1 METPS
6 NDPPV
11 LTPPHRGALSAS
23 RRNFGLDLVRALAVS
38 MVVLGHYCD
47 YPFRSLGG
55 YGVSIFFA
63 LSGYL
68 IGAILARQF
77 AGGAHVSWH
86 DLVIFWQRRWYRT
99 LPNYALSLVAFA
111 LLASLTIGLV
121 RQAWEFVFFVQNLA
135 WPIPGFFVYSWSLAV
150 EEWFY
155 LLFPLLVF
163 ALGKGIK
170 HAFAISV
177 AGFII
182 VPIALRAIRGDAGFW
197 DEALEQVVAY
207 RLDAIMYGVVMAVV
221 RQRASRLDRLAPA
234 LAVAGAAALGAGL
247 LLHEMGRHMPAPRAW
262 LPDAPLYPGVFLTL
276 IPLGCALLLP
286 LVERCPAPTPL
297 LTRGVQRISEWSYS
311 IYLWH
316 MLIYGTVKAI
326 WPVESL
332 PVVIK
337 VGLKVGSLVATLAL
351 SRWLYQHFEL
361 VFLRR
366 RPSDSR
372 EVTMPAMASR

>member
-1 METPS
+1 MNAPS
-6 NDPPV
+6 DNAPV

-23 RRNFGLDLVRALAVS
+23 RRNFGLDLLRALAVS

-77 AGGAHVSWH
+77 AGGAHVSWD

-111 LLASLTIGLV
+111 LLAALSIGLV
-121 RQAWEFVFFVQNLA
+121 RQAWEYVFFVQNLA
-135 WPIPGFFVYSWSLAV
+135 WPVPGFFVYSWSLAV

-163 ALGKGIK
+163 ALRKGGK

-177 AGFII
+177 AGFIV
-182 VPIALRAIRGDAGFW
+182 VPIVLRAIRGDADFW
-197 DEALEQVVAY
+197 DEGLEQVVVY
-207 RLDAIMYGVVMAVV
+207 RLDAIMYGVVMAVL
-221 RQRASRLDRLAPA
+221 RQRVGRMDRFAPGLA
-234 LAVAGAAALGAGL
+234 LAGAVVWAAGL
-247 LLHEMGRHMPAPRAW
+247 LLHELGRHMPPPKAW
-262 LPDAPLYPGVFLTL
+262 LPDAPLYPGLFLTL

-286 LVERCPAPTPL
+286 LVERCPAPTPA
-297 LTRGVQRISEWSYS
+297 LTRVVQRISEWSYS

-316 MLIYGTVKAI
+316 MLIYGAVQAVWT
-326 WPVESL
+326 VESL
-332 PVVIK
+332 PTSARIA
-337 VGLKVGSLVATLAL
+337 LKVGSLAATLLL
-351 SRWLYQHFEL
+351 SRWLYLHFEL
-361 VFLRR
+361 AFLRR
-366 RPSDSR
+366 RPSPEGSA
-372 EVTMPAMASR
+372 TMRVITS